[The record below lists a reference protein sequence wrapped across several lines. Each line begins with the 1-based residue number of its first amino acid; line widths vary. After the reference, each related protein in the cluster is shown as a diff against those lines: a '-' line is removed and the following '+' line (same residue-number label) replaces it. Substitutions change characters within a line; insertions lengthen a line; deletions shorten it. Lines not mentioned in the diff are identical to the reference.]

1 MMHYG
6 FSMWHWLIM
15 LVFAFIVIWPIM
27 KIVKRTGN
35 RTGMGILISILTI
48 LFAPIGLWVLAL
60 IPWPVEDKR

>member
-15 LVFAFIVIWPIM
+15 LAFAFIVIWPIM

-35 RTGMGILISILTI
+35 GTGMGILISILTI

>member
-15 LVFAFIVIWPIM
+15 LALAFIVIWPIM

-35 RTGMGILISILTI
+35 GTGMGILISILTI

-60 IPWPVEDKR
+60 IPWPVEGKR